1 MEEIINIQSISPI
14 TFETQTYSDK
24 DTNLITSIDVQTQF
38 IPGSDY
44 IEYFIYNPACLLIG
58 CIK

>member
-44 IEYFIYNPACLLIG
+44 IEYFIYDLKNLN
-58 CIK
+58 